1 MNNKQPTDWGRLLL
15 LLLWLALATLA
26 GALYPL
32 LARAGA
38 LLHADWQAP
47 EWLWG
52 LCILPFLLWRTT
64 YGVDRRSVR
73 FRLGSLQP
81 LLDGPRGIRARLLDL
96 PGALRTIGVGLC
108 LLGLARPVSLL
119 QPATSEEEG
128 IDLIVALDLS
138 GSMQAVMEN
147 LPQELERY
155 VAELPRGTLPTR
167 LDAAKAVLRDFIS
180 RRKSDRIG
188 VVVFGRSA
196 YVVSPPTLDYQLLD
210 TLVSRMELSLIDPNG
225 TAIGDALGTAVAR
238 LRRSTAKSKAVILL
252 TDGDNK
258 GGQVSPEYAAHLAN
272 LVGAQIYPIQIGQGD
287 IAQVRSGTD
296 FFGQP
301 RYQPME
307 YPTNP
312 ALLKKLADLTGGTLH
327 VAADAASLRDSLHSV
342 LNQLEKTEFEAAHA
356 SYEDL
361 FAYLV
366 LPGVL
371 LIALEAL
378 LGASLLRRFP

>member
-1 MNNKQPTDWGRLLL
+1 M
-15 LLLWLALATLA
+15 
-26 GALYPL
+26 
-32 LARAGA
+32 RA
-38 LLHADWQAP
+38 
-47 EWLWG
+47 
-52 LCILPFLLWRTT
+52 
-64 YGVDRRSVR
+64 
-73 FRLGSLQP
+73 
-81 LLDGPRGIRARLLDL
+81 ARLKSTSMRVITKAA
-96 PGALRTIGVGLC
+96 GS
-108 LLGLARPVSLL
+108 ARSSSAACPT
-119 QPATSEEEG
+119 PA
-128 IDLIVALDLS
+128 
-138 GSMQAVMEN
+138 
-147 LPQELERY
+147 
-155 VAELPRGTLPTR
+155 
-167 LDAAKAVLRDFIS
+167 S

-210 TLVSRMELSLIDPNG
+210 LLVSRMELSLIDPNG

-238 LRRSTAKSKAVILL
+238 LRRSAAKSKAVILL

-272 LVGAQIYPIQIGQGD
+272 LVGAQIYPIQIGQGEL
-287 IAQVRSGTD
+287 AKVRSGTD

-301 RYQPME
+301 RYQTME

-312 ALLKKLADLTGGTLH
+312 ELLKKLADLTGGSLH
-327 VAADAASLRDSLHSV
+327 VAADAAGLRDSLHAV